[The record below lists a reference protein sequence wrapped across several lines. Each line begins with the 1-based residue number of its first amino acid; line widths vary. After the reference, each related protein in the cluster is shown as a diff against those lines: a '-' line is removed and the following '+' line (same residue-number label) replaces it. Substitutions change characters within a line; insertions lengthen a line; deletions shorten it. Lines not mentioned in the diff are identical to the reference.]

1 MISLEGA
8 IQEVEDIV
16 SWNYHKSFPNSEFRK
31 DLENNAEYVKSQA
44 QMILKFKKK
53 KDAVLKAIETIENL
67 VIGEKKKDGSRL
79 YDIQEDGNLK
89 VHEYQ
94 VEDLIEYCDVIKKRI
109 AESKSSKD
117 QKMTIKDL
125 NDKYVGKYLYF
136 NGDEDGEQIILVNN
150 IHQGKDGLEVDGC
163 FIDLCNTNHQDGE
176 GVLISE
182 VEDYD
187 FGDFWYFDSYEDP
200 EELDKALQESPI
212 DTDLETHVM
221 TTDEVMYE
229 ILNIITWAFDDFDP
243 KLFSLFGGIK
253 ERLE

>member
-16 SWNYHKSFPNSEFRK
+16 SWNYHKSFPDSEFRK

-125 NDKYVGKYLYF
+125 NDKYVGKYIF
-136 NGDEDGEQIILVNN
+136 ISMEMKMVN
-150 IHQGKDGLEVDGC
+150 K
-163 FIDLCNTNHQDGE
+163 
-176 GVLISE
+176 S
-182 VEDYD
+182 
-187 FGDFWYFDSYEDP
+187 S
-200 EELDKALQESPI
+200 
-212 DTDLETHVM
+212 
-221 TTDEVMYE
+221 
-229 ILNIITWAFDDFDP
+229 
-243 KLFSLFGGIK
+243 
-253 ERLE
+253 